1 MRRERRVRWC
11 WREGGGAPCT
21 GRGRDGGEGWRE
33 VEVGGAMHEIEKRE
47 HTVHID

>member
-1 MRRERRVRWC
+1 MVHHAQ
-11 WREGGGAPCT
+11 GGGEM
-21 GRGRDGGEGWRE
+21 EGWRE